1 MTSLLSWHQRRSAIG
16 ARDRLIQS
24 SFSVSKLA
32 DVEQFVVE
40 KHEEDS
46 ADEKHDN
53 WNDDILSLRLFEIER
68 RFDAQR
74 PENDEENVLDD
85 GDGVKDDDSRLRVGR
100 VLHVDVAENVD
111 VG

>member
-1 MTSLLSWHQRRSAIG
+1 MTRLLSWHQRRSAIG

-24 SFSVSKLA
+24 TFSVSKFA

-46 ADEKHDN
+46 TDVKYDN
-53 WNDDILSLRLFEIER
+53 WNDDILSFGLFKIER
-68 RFDAQR
+68 SFDAQS

-85 GDGVKDDDSRLRVGR
+85 GDEVEDDDSRFRVR
-100 VLHVDVAENVD
+100 VLNVDVAEDVD